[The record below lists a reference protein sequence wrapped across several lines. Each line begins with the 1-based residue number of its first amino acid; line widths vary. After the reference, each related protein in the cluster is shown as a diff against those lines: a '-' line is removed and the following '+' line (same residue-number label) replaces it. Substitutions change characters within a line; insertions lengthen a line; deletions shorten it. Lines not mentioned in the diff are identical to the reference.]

1 MNRFLFGEGHILTG
15 ASRGQSSRVGGVVRS
30 VSRACGSHRESIH
43 LVAAA
48 GLLAAALAACA
59 GQPQA
64 SGGGRSSNAPPPPR
78 VVFVEEPEIVVVPGT
93 RVYMVSESGFGYDM
107 FRYGSSWYLYSG
119 GFWYRSSSYRGS
131 FAVIDVR
138 SVPSPIMKVP
148 ASRWKHHPHGG
159 PPGQMKAKKRGGP
172 AA

>member
-1 MNRFLFGEGHILTG
+1 MERNKLVLWISLAVIGLANYSCAAPAYTEYGFSI
-15 ASRGQSSRVGGVVRS
+15 GVT
-30 VSRACGSHRESIH
+30 
-43 LVAAA
+43 
-48 GLLAAALAACA
+48 
-59 GQPQA
+59 
-64 SGGGRSSNAPPPPR
+64 NAPPPPR

-119 GFWYRSSSYRGS
+119 GFWYRSSTYRGS